1 MEDDYFF
8 VEDERKYFNL
18 QAFINFTVL
27 LGLIFL
33 KNIDNYRRIPW
44 KLLPEVD

>member
-1 MEDDYFF
+1 MEDDYYF
-8 VEDERKYFNL
+8 VENEDKYFNL

-33 KNIDNYRRIPW
+33 KNIDRY
-44 KLLPEVD
+44 KDVGAK